1 MYIKTRNTHHAQ
13 AMDGTSPR
21 KGVGYL
27 DGQPTGHSSGAVLQP
42 ANGAGQYPQHS
53 GCDRRMHAADGGCSD
68 NSSNSDSD
76 SCRSGVSD
84 GEDEAMPSA
93 RAGADG
99 RAARESP
106 KRSGTWSAVQSVAV
120 KQEASQER
128 GSGGARGSGN
138 NSRTKKPHLKVSC
151 FQIQHDASRLCSCR
165 TVTRNACCDSVRQ
178 ELVSAANEVP
188 LARPGALLGAAGNEE
203 R

>member
-21 KGVGYL
+21 KGVGYF
-27 DGQPTGHSSGAVLQP
+27 DGQPAGHSGGAVLQP
-42 ANGAGQYPQHS
+42 ANGAAQHPQHS
-53 GCDRRMHAADGGCSD
+53 GRDRRMHAADGGCSD

-84 GEDEAMPSA
+84 GEDEVTPSA
-93 RAGADG
+93 RAGANG

-138 NSRTKKPHLKVSC
+138 NSRTKKPHLKVSY
-151 FQIQHDASRLCSCR
+151 FNIKHDASSRLCSYR
-165 TVTRNACCDSVRQ
+165 TRVTRHACCDSVCQ
-178 ELVSAANEVP
+178 ELVSAANI
-188 LARPGALLGAAGNEE
+188 
-203 R
+203 